1 MYESITYSI
10 VIIVTICADV
20 ISDAIISDAIICD
33 VIICDVIICDV
44 IVVLGVNVNFD
55 YSFQEMNK
63 KRSGQFPYAP
73 FQEG

>member
-20 ISDAIISDAIICD
+20 ISDAIISDA
-33 VIICDVIICDV
+33 IICDVIICDV